1 METDPKDQCRGMAPS
16 EMMRKVSAIDP
27 MGLLGDTSDNDQEM
41 REVEDGGAT
50 SDADPA
56 IHKNVHVISA
66 SEGEG
71 SECGMQGDG
80 SEPDTNNATVVNTA
94 AANKEKSFIIV
105 DIERP
110 ATLPVPPTAAEP
122 EDHPPLQSAS
132 TLMPP
137 PPA

>member
-1 METDPKDQCRGMAPS
+1 MEMDPKDQSWGMAPS
-16 EMMRKVSAIDP
+16 ETMKKVSAIDP

-41 REVEDGGAT
+41 REVEDSGAT
-50 SDADPA
+50 VDADPTV
-56 IHKNVHVISA
+56 HKNVHLISA

-80 SEPDTNNATVVNTA
+80 SEPDINNAIAADTT

-110 ATLPVPPTAAEP
+110 AT
-122 EDHPPLQSAS
+122 
-132 TLMPP
+132 
-137 PPA
+137 